1 MSIFESIESQV
12 RSYCR
17 DFPVTFDRAQGSL
30 LYDEN
35 GREYLD
41 FLAGAGAL
49 NYGHNNPKII
59 EPIIDYLK
67 DGGILHGLDLST
79 TAKRD
84 FLETFNE
91 LVLKPRNLSYKVM
104 FTGPTGTNAVEA
116 AIKLARKVTGRDQ
129 IFAFTGSFHGMTTGS
144 LSVSSKKSIK
154 ENLGSAGNF
163 SRFFPYSGG
172 FYDAIEYL
180 DQALED
186 DYSGLEIPAAIILE
200 TTQAEGGVNVAE
212 TEWLKRLRDLCDKY
226 GILLIVDDIQV
237 GIGRTGTFFSFE
249 RAGIEPDMITLS
261 KSISGSGLPMALL
274 LIKDEYDIYRPAE
287 HNGTF
292 RGNQLAFIGAAAA
305 LKLLKEDQILDQ
317 VAYKEKVINDFFE
330 KELFP
335 NYPKLEH
342 RGIGLIHGIDFS
354 AYKEADLVNKIVQ
367 KCFENGLVIENAGK
381 GGNVLKILP
390 ALTIPEEQLNKGLE
404 IIQRSVQEVMEAEN
418 LS

>member
-1 MSIFESIESQV
+1 MSIFENIESQV
-12 RSYCR
+12 RSYSR
-17 DFPVTFDRAQGSL
+17 DFPVTFDRAQGSIL
-30 LYDEN
+30 FDED
-35 GREYLD
+35 GKEYLD

-67 DGGILHGLDLST
+67 DGKILHGLDLST

-84 FLETFNE
+84 FLETFSE
-91 LVLKPRNLSYKVM
+91 VILEPRGYNYKVM

-129 IFAFTGSFHGMTTGS
+129 VFAFTGSFHGMTSGS
-144 LSVSSKKSIK
+144 LAVSSKKSIK

-180 DQALED
+180 DQALTD

-261 KSISGSGLPMALL
+261 KSISGAGLPMALL

-317 VAYKEKVINDFFE
+317 VKYKEKLINDFVDHDLL
-330 KELFP
+330 KI
-335 NYPKLEH
+335 YPKLEH

-354 AYKEADLVNKIVQ
+354 AYQEADLVNKIVHQ
-367 KCFENGLVIENAGK
+367 CFKNGLIIENAGK

-390 ALTIPEEQLNKGLE
+390 ALTIPEEELNQGLS
-404 IIQRSVQEVMEAEN
+404 IIKRSVKEVMEAEN
-418 LS
+418 LL